1 MPQAGKAWCAYREEW
16 RRTEPARRLACGVA
30 SVYRGPGW
38 LASEPTPNVFFLLL
52 EPLPGLIRLC
62 LGFSLL
68 AQMEEATPGME
79 NAPTF
84 LFHTPVGGGLAR
96 SPSRFAEEALQTLI
110 HRKVP
115 TFLNPND
122 ANMLEDAMLSASM

>member
-1 MPQAGKAWCAYREEW
+1 
-16 RRTEPARRLACGVA
+16 
-30 SVYRGPGW
+30 
-38 LASEPTPNVFFLLL
+38 
-52 EPLPGLIRLC
+52 
-62 LGFSLL
+62 
-68 AQMEEATPGME
+68 ME

-96 SPSRFAEEALQTLI
+96 SPSRFAEEGLQTLI

-122 ANMLEDAMLSASM
+122 ANMLEDAMLSGDRQ